1 MNVSGKIT
9 SAIGLVILIIF
20 LLALTP
26 TVVDQVQGILYK
38 AASGTIT
45 GTTNQKWN
53 FTGNAGA
60 QTILGLLPFAWVA
73 GVLLAGLAGVW
84 VIATRGKD

>member
-1 MNVSGKIT
+1 MNVQGKIT
-9 SAIGLVILIIF
+9 AGISLVILIIF

-26 TVVDQVQGILYK
+26 TIVDQVQGLLYVG
-38 AASGTIT
+38 ASGSV
-45 GTTNQKWN
+45 GRGAKWN

-60 QTILGLLPFAWVA
+60 LTILGLLPFAWVA

>member
-1 MNVSGKIT
+1 MNVQGKIT
-9 SAIGLVILIIF
+9 AGISLVILIIF

-26 TVVDQVQGILYK
+26 TIVDQVQGLLYV
-38 AASGTIT
+38 AAT
-45 GTTNQKWN
+45 GTNYRGAKWN

-84 VIATRGKD
+84 IIATKGGD